1 MNLDS
6 TALAYQ
12 SGFGNEFSSEALPGA
27 LPVGQNSPQ
36 KAPYGLYA
44 ELLSGTAFTMARSE
58 ARRTWLYR
66 ITPSAK
72 HPPFRRLER
81 QIAGAELDAPT
92 PNRLRWDPLA
102 LPEQPTD
109 FLDGLLR
116 MAANAPGDKPA
127 GVSIYQYL
135 ANRSMERCFYDAD
148 GELLLVPQ
156 LGRLRLC
163 TELGALQVEPLEIA
177 VIPRGM
183 KFRVELLDGEARGY
197 IAENHGAPLR
207 LPDLGPIGSNGL
219 ANPRDFLA
227 PVARY
232 EDSRQPLQLVQ
243 KYLGELWACE
253 LDHSPLDVV
262 AWHGNNVPYKYDL
275 RRFNT
280 IGTVS
285 FDHPDPS
292 IFTVLT
298 SPTSVHGLANIDFVI
313 FPPRWMVAENTFRP
327 PWFHRNLMNEF
338 MGLIQGAYDAKAGG
352 FVPGGASLHSCMSAH
367 GPDAESCDKA
377 IAADLKPHRIDQT
390 MAFMFE
396 TSQVLRPSRAAARIG
411 DYTDFYVGIRHAENV
426 GKLFRPD
433 NPLLPNYKHV
443 PIGYHGRASTVRVSG
458 SEVRRPNGQTLPA
471 GASEP
476 VFGPCARLD
485 YELELGIWI
494 GQGNALGEAIPVS
507 RAAEHIAGFCLLN
520 DWSARDIQAWEYQP
534 LGPFLSKSFITSVS
548 PWVVTAE
555 ALEPFRRAQPA
566 RPEGDPRPLPYLYDD
581 NDQAHGAFDI
591 ELEVL
596 LLTEG
601 LREKGLP
608 PQRLTLS
615 NSLSMYWTVAQMVA
629 HHSVNGC
636 QLQPGDLFGSGTL
649 SGAEPGQFGSLL
661 EITAGGK
668 QPVQLAS
675 GETRRFLEDG
685 DEVILRARCK
695 REGHVSIGF
704 GECRGKVLAAHP
716 GARG

>member
-219 ANPRDFLA
+219 ANPRDFLT

-298 SPTSVHGLANIDFVI
+298 SPTSVPGLANIDFMI

-396 TSQVLRPSRAAARIG
+396 TSQVLRPSRAALETPALQN
-411 DYTDFYVGIRHAENV
+411 DYDACW
-426 GKLFRPD
+426 
-433 NPLLPNYKHV
+433 
-443 PIGYHGRASTVRVSG
+443 ASLVSTF
-458 SEVRRPNGQTLPA
+458 N
-471 GASEP
+471 
-476 VFGPCARLD
+476 
-485 YELELGIWI
+485 
-494 GQGNALGEAIPVS
+494 
-507 RAAEHIAGFCLLN
+507 
-520 DWSARDIQAWEYQP
+520 
-534 LGPFLSKSFITSVS
+534 
-548 PWVVTAE
+548 
-555 ALEPFRRAQPA
+555 
-566 RPEGDPRPLPYLYDD
+566 
-581 NDQAHGAFDI
+581 
-591 ELEVL
+591 
-596 LLTEG
+596 
-601 LREKGLP
+601 
-608 PQRLTLS
+608 PQR
-615 NSLSMYWTVAQMVA
+615 
-629 HHSVNGC
+629 
-636 QLQPGDLFGSGTL
+636 
-649 SGAEPGQFGSLL
+649 
-661 EITAGGK
+661 
-668 QPVQLAS
+668 
-675 GETRRFLEDG
+675 R
-685 DEVILRARCK
+685 
-695 REGHVSIGF
+695 
-704 GECRGKVLAAHP
+704 
-716 GARG
+716 

>member
-1 MNLDS
+1 
-6 TALAYQ
+6 
-12 SGFGNEFSSEALPGA
+12 
-27 LPVGQNSPQ
+27 
-36 KAPYGLYA
+36 
-44 ELLSGTAFTMARSE
+44 MARSE

-109 FLDGLLR
+109 LDGLLR

-232 EDSRQPLQLVQ
+232 EDNRQPLQLVQ

-298 SPTSVHGLANIDFVI
+298 SP
-313 FPPRWMVAENTFRP
+313 P
-327 PWFHRNLMNEF
+327 
-338 MGLIQGAYDAKAGG
+338 
-352 FVPGGASLHSCMSAH
+352 
-367 GPDAESCDKA
+367 
-377 IAADLKPHRIDQT
+377 
-390 MAFMFE
+390 
-396 TSQVLRPSRAAARIG
+396 
-411 DYTDFYVGIRHAENV
+411 
-426 GKLFRPD
+426 
-433 NPLLPNYKHV
+433 
-443 PIGYHGRASTVRVSG
+443 AST
-458 SEVRRPNGQTLPA
+458 
-471 GASEP
+471 
-476 VFGPCARLD
+476 
-485 YELELGIWI
+485 
-494 GQGNALGEAIPVS
+494 
-507 RAAEHIAGFCLLN
+507 
-520 DWSARDIQAWEYQP
+520 AWP
-534 LGPFLSKSFITSVS
+534 TSTS
-548 PWVVTAE
+548 
-555 ALEPFRRAQPA
+555 
-566 RPEGDPRPLPYLYDD
+566 
-581 NDQAHGAFDI
+581 
-591 ELEVL
+591 
-596 LLTEG
+596 
-601 LREKGLP
+601 
-608 PQRLTLS
+608 
-615 NSLSMYWTVAQMVA
+615 
-629 HHSVNGC
+629 
-636 QLQPGDLFGSGTL
+636 
-649 SGAEPGQFGSLL
+649 
-661 EITAGGK
+661 
-668 QPVQLAS
+668 
-675 GETRRFLEDG
+675 
-685 DEVILRARCK
+685 
-695 REGHVSIGF
+695 
-704 GECRGKVLAAHP
+704 
-716 GARG
+716 